1 MLIQSVQHQV
11 GCKRLNHRLNSLTFV
26 HGSLGVLTLIGGV
39 ADTVIWNKIS
49 ILWGSCPHQIVSVG
63 CLAISPIL
71 IASIFFMQPPL
82 LGYLI
87 VGGYGKHI
95 RVMLMIFLF
104 ASLISVLASFSLCAL
119 SILTLSTISTVFKC
133 QEGPVI
139 NLKSAAVATP
149 SSSSVNF
156 VESDIMNTSFMSET
170 RCPIEP
176 GVSDQAL
183 IVSVVGLILALFQ
196 LLMSVIGTIIS
207 LQIKPWKQVEV
218 RVRTSYDRFRSL
230 KLSCG
235 CGGEIAINRHV
246 ASATAVN
253 ASHAKVNPSFKDLQ
267 VQKMGVIDDD
277 NFLNHLE
284 SCTPTRFQTPTKGSL
299 KGTM

>member
-1 MLIQSVQHQV
+1 MLIESVQHQV

-26 HGSLGVLTLIGGV
+26 HGLLGVLTLIGGV
-39 ADTVIWNKIS
+39 VDTVIWNKINV
-49 ILWGSCPHQIVSVG
+49 LWGSCPHQIVSVG

-71 IASIFFMQPPL
+71 IASIFFMLPPL

-87 VGGYGKHI
+87 VGGYGKHV
-95 RVMLMIFLF
+95 RLMLMVFLF
-104 ASLISVLASFSLCAL
+104 TSIISVLASFSLCTL

-133 QEGPVI
+133 QEGPLI
-139 NLKSAAVATP
+139 NLKVAMP
-149 SSSSVNF
+149 VDFVQSSELNSSF
-156 VESDIMNTSFMSET
+156 KSET

-176 GVSDQAL
+176 SIGDQAM

-196 LLMSVIGTIIS
+196 LLMSVIGTIIA

-246 ASATAVN
+246 VSATAVN
-253 ASHAKVNPSFKDLQ
+253 AAHAKVNPSFKDLQ

-284 SCTPTRFQTPTKGSL
+284 SCTPTRFQTPRGSP
-299 KGTM
+299 KVSM